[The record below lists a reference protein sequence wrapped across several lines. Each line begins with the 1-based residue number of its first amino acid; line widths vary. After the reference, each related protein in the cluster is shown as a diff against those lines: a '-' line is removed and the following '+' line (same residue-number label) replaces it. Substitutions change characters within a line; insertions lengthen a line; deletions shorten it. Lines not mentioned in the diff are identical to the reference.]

1 MPMCSM
7 EQKRCISVAS
17 RVRVGCGG
25 VTREKNE
32 REKMELTT
40 EVLKIF
46 TLPVPSPRH
55 QYFTVS

>member
-17 RVRVGCGG
+17 RVGVGA

-32 REKMELTT
+32 REKMEMTT

>member
-17 RVRVGCGG
+17 RVRVVGG
-25 VTREKNE
+25 DDKGKNE
-32 REKMELTT
+32 REKMEMTT